1 MDQTMRILAVIAGI
15 ILIVATLQ
23 DSFESII
30 LPRRVSRRFRLSR
43 LFYLSAWALWSS
55 IARKMRPG
63 NRREFY
69 LSYFGPLSLI
79 LLLVI
84 WAAFLVLSFGLI
96 EWGLNLPMNAPSE
109 KAASLATYLYMSGTT
124 FITLGLGD
132 VTPLS
137 ELGRFLTVAEASMGF
152 GFLALIIG
160 YVPIIYQAFSRREIN
175 ISLLDARAGSPPSA
189 TEMLR
194 RHYRNQRVEELVQFM
209 RDWERWGAELLES
222 HLSYPVLTYYRSQHE
237 RQSWLAALTAVL
249 DTCALLIIGFED
261 ISTPT
266 IRNTFAIARHAAV
279 DLAQVYG
286 TPPLNPK
293 LARLSPED
301 FARMRDSLAE
311 VGLHL
316 AHEEDA
322 EKRLA
327 DIRRMYEPFV
337 NALSEHLLVS
347 LPPWIPT
354 ERTVDDWQ
362 TSAWDHFAQLSP
374 EKLAEITHIIVDHRK
389 KAPVRHE
396 HSHTHNENNKQHA
409 ADGSGQSGQAT
420 EAS

>member
-1 MDQTMRILAVIAGI
+1 MQETIRILAVIFGI
-15 ILIVATLQ
+15 IFIVAILQ
-23 DSFESII
+23 DSFESIV
-30 LPRRVSRRFRLSR
+30 LPRRVTRRFRLSR
-43 LFYLSAWALWSS
+43 MFYLATWALWSA
-55 IARKMRPG
+55 IARKMRSG

-69 LSYFGPLSLI
+69 LSYYGPLSLI
-79 LLLVI
+79 LLLIV
-84 WAAFLVLSFGLI
+84 WAGVLILSFAMI
-96 EWGLNLPMNAPSE
+96 QWGLMLPMNPLE
-109 KAASLATYLYMSGTT
+109 KITSFGTYLYMSGTT

-137 ELGRFLTVAEASMGF
+137 GMGRFLAVAEAGGGF

-194 RHYRNQRVEELVQFM
+194 RHYRAQRVEELVQFM
-209 RDWERWGAELLES
+209 RDWERWSAELLES

-237 RQSWLAALTAVL
+237 RQSWLAALTTVL
-249 DTCALLIIGFED
+249 DTCALLIVGFEN

-286 TPPLNPK
+286 TPPVNPK
-293 LARLSPED
+293 SNRLPPDD

-311 VGLHL
+311 VGLYL
-316 AHEEDA
+316 SQA
-322 EKRLA
+322 EGAEQRLTGL
-327 DIRRMYEPFV
+327 RRMYEPFV
-337 NALSEHLLVS
+337 NAISEHLLVN
-347 LPPWIPT
+347 LPPWVSP
-354 ERTVDDWQ
+354 ERAVDDWQ

-374 EKLAEITHIIVDHRK
+374 ERLAEITHIIVDHK
-389 KAPVRHE
+389 KKTAIPHEHPHAHE
-396 HSHTHNENNKQHA
+396 HSENSEHHPS
-409 ADGSGQSGQAT
+409 DERSRAT

>member
-1 MDQTMRILAVIAGI
+1 MIESIRIFAVILGI
-15 ILIVATLQ
+15 ILFVAIIQ

-30 LPRRVSRRFRLSR
+30 LPRRVTRRFRLSR
-43 LFYLSAWALWSS
+43 MFYFSTWALWSA

-69 LSYFGPLSLI
+69 LSYYGPLSLI
-79 LLLVI
+79 LLLII
-84 WAAFLVLSFGLI
+84 WAGVLILALALMQ
-96 EWGLNLPMNAPSE
+96 WGMSLPMNAPE
-109 KAASLATYLYMSGTT
+109 KVASFGTYLYMSGTT
-124 FITLGLGD
+124 FFTLGLGD

-137 ELGRFLTVAEASMGF
+137 GMGRFLAVAEAGGGF

-175 ISLLDARAGSPPSA
+175 ISLLDARAGSPPCA

-194 RHYRNQRVEELVQFM
+194 RHYRTQRVEELVQFM
-209 RDWERWGAELLES
+209 RDWERWSAELLES

-237 RQSWLAALTAVL
+237 RQSWLAALTTVL
-249 DTCALLIIGFED
+249 DTCALLIVGFED

-293 LARLSPED
+293 FNRLTSAD
-301 FARMRDSLAE
+301 FTRIRDSLAE

-316 AHEEDA
+316 SHAEDA
-322 EKRLA
+322 EQRLSGL
-327 DIRRMYEPFV
+327 RRMYEPFI
-337 NALSEHLLVS
+337 NAISEHLLVS
-347 LPPWIPT
+347 LPPWVSP
-354 ERTVDDWQ
+354 ERAVDDWQ
-362 TSAWDHFAQLSP
+362 TSAWDHFAELSP
-374 EKLAEITHIIVDHRK
+374 ERLAEITHIIVDHK
-389 KAPVRHE
+389 KKTVIRHE
-396 HSHTHNENNKQHA
+396 HLHTHGEQSNQQPAGE
-409 ADGSGQSGQAT
+409 DGRPA